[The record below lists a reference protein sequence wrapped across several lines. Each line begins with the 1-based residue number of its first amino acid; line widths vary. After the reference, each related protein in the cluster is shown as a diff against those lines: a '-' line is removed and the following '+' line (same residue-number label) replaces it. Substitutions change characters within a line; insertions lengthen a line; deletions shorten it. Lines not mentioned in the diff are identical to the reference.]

1 MEVKLPEKEEGKE
14 REDERKEQWRIPE
27 REVAWKDTK
36 LLVVEPARNVSEA
49 EGLQV
54 CLRHESND
62 EDEDKTVT
70 EAISSISL
78 QSSLL
83 LSHVL
88 FGDEVVLSTS
98 LYKQTRHLK
107 ALWVRFR
114 DRESNKTQLSF

>member
-27 REVAWKDTK
+27 REVALKDTE
-36 LLVVEPARNVSEA
+36 LIVVEPARNVSEA
-49 EGLQV
+49 EGQQV
-54 CLRHESND
+54 CLRHESKD
-62 EDEDKTVT
+62 EDEEKTVT

-83 LSHVL
+83 LSHIL

>member
-27 REVAWKDTK
+27 REVALKDTK